1 MQIKPCENG
10 VRFSVLIQSQSSK
23 NEVTGIHIDALKI
36 RLTATPAE
44 GIANKSFIRFFTKW
58 LGMSA
63 SKINIVKGLSSKN
76 KTIEVNGL
84 EEKQFCQILKNRNL
98 VP

>member
-10 VRFSVLIQSQSSK
+10 ARFSVLIQSQSSK
-23 NEVTGIHIDALKI
+23 NEVTGIHNDALKI

-44 GIANKSFIRFFTKW
+44 GIANKSFVRFFAKW